1 VKFLVAGATGLAG
14 SAIMRALNLKGIE
27 SIGISSA
34 NLNLLDRKAT
44 FDYLRE
50 EKPDIVIDAA
60 ARVGGI
66 GANSEMPV
74 QFISE
79 NLQIQV
85 NLMDAA
91 HQADVSKFVFL
102 GSACIYPKIC
112 EQPIREESLLTG
124 LLEPTNSAYA
134 VAKIAGLE
142 TINAYRKQYRRRWIS
157 VMPTN
162 LYGPND
168 NFDEN
173 SGHVLPS
180 LIAKFE
186 RARRESSS
194 QVVLWGSGNP
204 RREFLHADDLAEAI
218 LLCVKNYDSSM
229 PINVGIGED
238 LTIREL
244 SQLVASESG
253 FSGEVVWDREKPDGT
268 PRRVLEVSR
277 IKHLGWRPRIEL
289 REGIAST
296 IKWYRENL
304 VKSKSE

>member
-157 VMPTN
+157 VQTITLTKILDTYFPRLSQSSN
-162 LYGPND
+162 AQ
-168 NFDEN
+168 DEN
-173 SGHVLPS
+173 RVHRLCFGDPG
-180 LIAKFE
+180 IRGANFCM
-186 RARRESSS
+186 
-194 QVVLWGSGNP
+194 QM
-204 RREFLHADDLAEAI
+204 I
-218 LLCVKNYDSSM
+218 LLKQFYF
-229 PINVGIGED
+229 
-238 LTIREL
+238 
-244 SQLVASESG
+244 A
-253 FSGEVVWDREKPDGT
+253 
-268 PRRVLEVSR
+268 
-277 IKHLGWRPRIEL
+277 
-289 REGIAST
+289 
-296 IKWYRENL
+296 
-304 VKSKSE
+304 